1 MKSLEIYIEQFSH
14 LRRAPGGGW
23 TNLTLKRAPHKP
35 ILLLAVLD
43 LVARGVIA
51 SSFLDMTGDLVELNE
66 LFNSYW
72 RRIMPLG
79 KTSSIAFPFSRLH
92 NEPFWELVPKQG
104 AVITQS
110 IINNISNVNQL
121 RKDAL
126 GARIE
131 DGLFQ
136 LLQNDEN
143 RNALRETLLRSCFS
157 AQGRT
162 ELFDQVSINAEAY
175 DYSQELNRKAHSPQL
190 KEALKTY
197 RTAARDQ
204 GFRRIVVGAYDH
216 RCALCG
222 VRIVTSE
229 GHTVVDA
236 AHIVPWRK
244 TQNDDIRNGMA
255 LCKLCHWSFDEGMM
269 GLSDNYDVI
278 VSRQITANPNVPGFL
293 VTLSGRGAIL
303 PTDNDLWPEPEYL
316 KEHRQEWRL

>member
-1 MKSLEIYIEQFSH
+1 
-14 LRRAPGGGW
+14 
-23 TNLTLKRAPHKP
+23 
-35 ILLLAVLD
+35 
-43 LVARGVIA
+43 
-51 SSFLDMTGDLVELNE
+51 
-66 LFNSYW
+66 
-72 RRIMPLG
+72 
-79 KTSSIAFPFSRLH
+79 
-92 NEPFWELVPKQG
+92 
-104 AVITQS
+104 
-110 IINNISNVNQL
+110 
-121 RKDAL
+121 L

-236 AHIVPWRK
+236 AHIVPWR
-244 TQNDDIRNGMA
+244 TPQNDDIRNGMA